1 MSAATD
7 QSEVRA
13 ILTDTTRCTGC
24 EECVAAC
31 KRTYH
36 LPRDRAWRW
45 QNRVDDL
52 SASRFTTI
60 IRRPGSHYV
69 RHQCRHCL
77 EPACVSACIVGAL
90 QKTDLGPVIYDSHRC
105 MGCRYCMVACPFDVP
120 KYEWESNNPKVRKC
134 VFCYARQ
141 REGKPPACAEACPAE
156 ATVYG
161 DREELLKLAQERFEE
176 NPDQYTGKIFGE
188 TVVGGTTMLFI
199 GDLTPKQMGF
209 PDNLPDTPLRE
220 LTRTV
225 LSKIPGAVVIAG
237 SFLLG
242 MSWLT
247 KRKNEIAAQ
256 NAAHKDEER

>member
-1 MSAATD
+1 MSKAMLIDVT
-7 QSEVRA
+7 
-13 ILTDTTRCTGC
+13 LC
-24 EECVAAC
+24 EACGECVAAC
-31 KRTYH
+31 REANGLPEADAPEEVRTLAADSYCALEQRGERTVRKLCMH
-36 LPRDRAWRW
+36 CETPTC
-45 QNRVDDL
+45 
-52 SASRFTTI
+52 ASVC
-60 IRRPGSHYV
+60 P
-69 RHQCRHCL
+69 
-77 EPACVSACIVGAL
+77 VGAFV
-90 QKTDLGPVIYDSHRC
+90 KTPEGAVVWDEARC